1 MGKLFRRGIWLTLA
15 GLSVSVFAHTNP
27 TSNTVRDAQ
36 ELCEGALTGAQL
48 VQAKQK
54 WSGKTVIFDTN
65 VLLNDPYAVYK
76 YPGAQIVISGTVFEE
91 VDDHKNDDKTAKM
104 SRTLSRVLEELVQSG
119 RGNLKS
125 GIKLSDGG
133 TLKLDSTD
141 YTKLLDQTTYNSKK
155 KDNEILAT
163 ALAYTYQTKG
173 YGNVFLI
180 SNDRNVRLKAA
191 AEEILALPFEYELGA
206 SVSTPEDGLKIIELT
221 SEQLSQ
227 FSTTGEL
234 PKPADLKLMPNEF
247 VKFKIGQVVDSPDL
261 VARYVYDREHPEK
274 SSLRKLGDFSKLP
287 FPPKNIEQSMAL
299 DLLLDPSVTVV
310 IMQAK
315 MGTGKTFLTL
325 MAAMLQMRSENPL
338 YKKLRIT
345 RPLVHLGKT
354 ELGAL
359 PGGKDEKLKEYF
371 NSYYDNL
378 SVLTDKMNGKSGEA
392 EDGSPAAKMPSKP
405 LAEMSRGERREYRKT
420 QQTGDQNNKM
430 KLKASN
436 IELLPF
442 PNIRGRTLPDS
453 FLIVDEFQNTSKH
466 EAKTMLT
473 RVGAGSKI
481 VVLGDPGQI
490 DPPFLNERNNGLSVT
505 STLYM
510 NAEGLTDEE
519 RSRVGFVQLF
529 EGVRSPESEIFSKV
543 FDQDLPVEGP

>member
-1 MGKLFRRGIWLTLA
+1 MGKLFRRGILLTLT
-15 GLSVSVFAHTNP
+15 GLTVSVFAHTNP
-27 TSNTVRDAQ
+27 TSNTTQNAQ
-36 ELCEGALTGAQL
+36 EICEGALTGARL
-48 VQAKQK
+48 VQAKLK
-54 WSGKTVIFDTN
+54 WAGKTVIFDTN

-119 RGNLKS
+119 KGNLKS
-125 GIKLSDGG
+125 GIKLPDGG

-141 YTKLLDQTTYNSKK
+141 YTHVLDQTTYNSKK

-163 ALAYTYQTKG
+163 ALAYTYKTSG

-191 AEEILALPFEYELGA
+191 AEEILALPFEYELGMPA
-206 SVSTPEDGLKIIELT
+206 STPESGIKTVELT
-221 SEQLSQ
+221 SDQLNQ
-227 FSTTGEL
+227 FRTTGEL
-234 PKPADLKLMPNEF
+234 PKPADLKLIPNEF
-247 VKFKIGQVVDSPDL
+247 VKFKMGQVVDSPDL
-261 VARYVYDREHPEK
+261 VARYVYDRENPEK

-287 FPPKNIEQSMAL
+287 FQPKNIEQSMAL
-299 DLLLDPSVTVV
+299 DLLLDPNVTVV

-315 MGTGKTFLTL
+315 MGTGKTFLAL
-325 MAAMLQMRSENPL
+325 MAAMLQMRGENPL

-345 RPLVHLGKT
+345 RPLVHLGKV

-359 PGGKDEKLKEYF
+359 PGGKDEKLKEHF

-378 SVLTDKMNGKSGEA
+378 SVLTDKMAGKTGEGA
-392 EDGSPAAKMPSKP
+392 DANSPVKTPAKP
-405 LAEMSRGERREYRKT
+405 LADMSRSERREYRKA
-420 QQTGDQNNKM
+420 QQSGDQNKV
-430 KLKASN
+430 KLKGSN

-442 PNIRGRTLPDS
+442 PHIRGRTLPDS
-453 FLIVDEFQNTSKH
+453 FVIVDEFQNTSKH

-543 FDQDLPVEGP
+543 FDQDLTVEGP